1 MASIPVTPATVTPP
15 RRKKAGKDGKLLL
28 LLSIPFVICM
38 LVFNYFP
45 IYGWIYAFF
54 DYKPGIT
61 LSQAPFVGLEHF
73 REIFSASSD
82 LTQALINTLAM
93 NVLNLL
99 FSPLA
104 ILFAIMINEVPSM
117 RYRKFVQTF
126 STLPNFISWVLVYS
140 LAFAFFSGEG
150 LINLAL
156 SKLGLDFAVQP
167 LANESSTWMFQTF
180 LTIWK
185 TLGWN
190 AIIYIAAIAGI
201 DSELYDAARVD
212 GANRMRTIWHI
223 TVPGVMP
230 TFLVLTLLNISN
242 MLSSSFDQYFVF
254 YNPLVAAK
262 IEVLDYYAYRM
273 GVVVGD
279 YPYATAVGIFKTVVS
294 VILLFT
300 VNKVSKKI
308 RGESLI

>member
-1 MASIPVTPATVTPP
+1 MTSLTVSQSQPV
-15 RRKKAGKDGKLLL
+15 KKKKVSRDGKLLF
-28 LLSIPFVICM
+28 LLSIPFIVGM

-45 IYGWIYAFF
+45 VYGWVYAFF
-54 DYKPGIT
+54 DYKPGVP
-61 LSQAPFVGLEHF
+61 LSATPFVGLEHF
-73 REIFSASSD
+73 KEIFTSSSD
-82 LTQALINTLAM
+82 LVNAFVNTLAM
-93 NVLNLL
+93 NLLNLL

-104 ILFAIMINEVPSM
+104 IIFAIMVNEVSSGK
-117 RYRKFVQTF
+117 YKKFVQTF

-140 LAFAFFSGEG
+140 LAFAFFSSEG
-150 LINLAL
+150 LINMAFG
-156 SKLGLDFAVQP
+156 KLGLDFTVQP
-167 LANESSTWMFQTF
+167 MANESSTWMFQTF

-212 GANRMRTIWHI
+212 GASRMRTIWHI
-223 TVPGVMP
+223 TIPGVLP

-254 YNPLVAAK
+254 YNPLIAGK

-273 GVVVGD
+273 GVIVGD
-279 YPYATAVGIFKTVVS
+279 YPYATAVGIFKTAIS
-294 VILLFT
+294 IILLFS
-300 VNKVSKKI
+300 VNKLSKKL
-308 RGESLI
+308 RGDSLI

>member
-1 MASIPVTPATVTPP
+1 MTSLTVSQSQPV
-15 RRKKAGKDGKLLL
+15 KKKKISRDGKLLF
-28 LLSIPFVICM
+28 LLSIPFVVCM

-45 IYGWIYAFF
+45 VYGWVYAFF
-54 DYKPGIT
+54 DYKPGIP
-61 LSQAPFVGLEHF
+61 LSATPFVGLEHF
-73 REIFSASSD
+73 KEIFTSSSD
-82 LTQALINTLAM
+82 LVNAFINTLAM
-93 NVLNLL
+93 NLLNLL

-104 ILFAIMINEVPSM
+104 IVFAIMVNEVSSGK
-117 RYRKFVQTF
+117 YKKFVQTF

-150 LINLAL
+150 LINMAL
-156 SKLGLDFAVQP
+156 GKLGFDYTVQP
-167 LANESSTWMFQTF
+167 MAHESSTWMFQTF

-212 GANRMRTIWHI
+212 GASRLRTIWHI
-223 TVPGVMP
+223 TIPGVLP

-254 YNPLVAAK
+254 YNPLIAGK

-273 GVVVGD
+273 GVIVGD
-279 YPYATAVGIFKTVVS
+279 YPYATAVGIFKTAIS
-294 VILLFT
+294 IILLFS
-300 VNKVSKKI
+300 VNKISKKL
-308 RGESLI
+308 RGDSLI